1 MIGETLGQY
10 RIESRLG
17 AGGMGVVYRARDE
30 RLHRTVALKV
40 VGGETGGSSPDER
53 HRMLEEARAAS
64 HLNHPHIC
72 TVYEVG
78 DVDGRMFIAMEYVN
92 GRPLSEILPSNGLP
106 VETVLRYGSQIA
118 GALAHAH
125 ERGVTHR
132 DLKTANVVVDEEH
145 GAKVL
150 DFGLARRFDP
160 VETDAVTK
168 SVDNAIVPTAIAG
181 TLAYIAPEV
190 LLGNPADAR
199 SDIWALGV
207 VLYEIATGEL
217 PFRGRTEI
225 ELSAAILRSPPH
237 PFPPHV
243 PPLVRGI
250 IQRCLAKEP
259 SQRYQRAGE
268 ARAAL
273 EAVQSD
279 ALIVPPA
286 PIASS
291 RSRQLRIGAAG
302 LVLLGVAG
310 WIWWRSSDRGGVQP
324 TAIGGQL
331 TRIVASEFQTIDPA
345 LSGDRRML
353 TYAAEAPDARIDLYT
368 ARVAGG
374 GRVQIT
380 NDDAREETP
389 KFSPDGERIAFTRR
403 EGDKPPEVR
412 IVPSLGGDA
421 VATIPMAANPAWA
434 PDGTRL
440 VYLRRGDAGVTEL
453 VTSGVDGANARVLVR
468 GESTHPFLRHPA
480 WSPDGRQIAFVK
492 GSGGVAGEIW
502 IVPAEGGPPRRAI
515 EDSGS
520 IYSEFPV
527 FTADGRGLVH
537 TSNRGGATNIWLWPL
552 AGGAPVRLTTGPG
565 PDESPTMSND
575 GAVAFVN
582 SRWRN
587 TLDVHDLGAGTSR
600 VLVTHSPFLWG
611 PAVSPDGR
619 EIAFSRSEVD
629 GSWHI
634 WTVPVDGGDPRRLT
648 SGDAGE
654 VYPRYSADG
663 KTILFHTWD
672 APRRIGQ
679 VPAAGGALT
688 FLPLNRGEGFADLSP
703 DGKAIAFSRADGETE
718 RVYVAP
724 QSGGDARLL
733 THSPATVPRWSPD
746 GSRIAF
752 AANRGYSGG
761 IFVVDRSGANERRI
775 SAEGG
780 WPVWW
785 PDGRQIAF
793 LTIGPQGNQVRV
805 ASITGGDTRLIA
817 SIKLAGTN
825 HPFAVFPDGKRIAG
839 TNAVHVSDEIWL
851 LEPKK

>member
-1 MIGETLGQY
+1 MIGEMLGQY
-10 RIESRLG
+10 RIEARLG

-40 VGGETGGSSPDER
+40 VGGEGGGGSSPDDR

-92 GRPLSEILPSNGLP
+92 GRPLSEVLPSAGLP

-125 ERGVTHR
+125 ERGVIHR

-160 VETDAVTK
+160 VQTEAVTR
-168 SVDNAIVPTAIAG
+168 SVDSAVVPGAIAG

-190 LLGNPADAR
+190 LLGNSADQR

-207 VLYEIATGEL
+207 VLYEMATGEL

-250 IQRCLAKEP
+250 IQRCLAKET

-279 ALIVPPA
+279 ALIVPQPA
-286 PIASS
+286 SE
-291 RSRQLRIGAAG
+291 RSHGLWIAAG
-302 LVLLGVAG
+302 LLALLAG
-310 WIWWRSSDRGGVQP
+310 AAWVWWPGADRGSSQP
-324 TAIGGQL
+324 IGTAGQL

-345 LSGDRRML
+345 LSADRRML
-353 TYAAEAPDARIDLYT
+353 TYAAEGPDGRIDLYS

-374 GRVQIT
+374 GRVQLT
-380 NDDAREETP
+380 NDDAREGTP

-403 EGDKPPEVR
+403 DADKAPEIR
-412 IVPSLGGDA
+412 IVPALGGD
-421 VATIPMAANPAWA
+421 VIATIPMAANAAWA
-434 PDGTRL
+434 PDGARL
-440 VYLRRGDAGVTEL
+440 VYLRRADAGVTEL
-453 VTSGVDGANARVLVR
+453 VTSGLDGTNARVLVR
-468 GESTHPFLRHPA
+468 SDSSYPFLRHPA

-492 GSGGVAGEIW
+492 GTGGVAGEIW
-502 IVPAEGGPPRRAI
+502 IIPAEGGLARRAI
-515 EDSGS
+515 EETGS
-520 IYSEFPV
+520 IYSEFPT
-527 FTADGRGLVH
+527 FTADGGGIVH
-537 TSNRGGATNIWLWPL
+537 SSNRGGATNIWLWPL

-565 PDESPTMSND
+565 PDESPTTSHD

-587 TLDVHDLGAGTSR
+587 TLNVYDVAAGTSR

-611 PAVSPDGR
+611 PAISPDGR

-634 WTVPVDGGDPRRLT
+634 WTISGDGGTPRRLT
-648 SGDAGE
+648 SGEAGE
-654 VYPRYSADG
+654 VYPRYTRDG

-672 APRRIGQ
+672 PPRRIGQ
-679 VPAAGGALT
+679 VPAGGGAPT
-688 FLPLNRGEGFADLSP
+688 FLPWNRGEGFADPSP
-703 DGKAIAFSRADGETE
+703 DGQMIAFSRADGESE

-724 QSGGDARLL
+724 SSGGEARLL
-733 THSPATVPRWSPD
+733 TNSPATVPRWSPD
-746 GSRIAF
+746 GSRLAF

-761 IFVVDRSGANERRI
+761 ILMIDRDGRNERRI
-775 SAEGG
+775 TADGG

-785 PDGRQIAF
+785 PDGRQIAY

-805 ASITGGDTRLIA
+805 TSLDGQTRLL
-817 SIKLAGTN
+817 STIKLEGTN